1 MLRVIRSTISLG
13 ILCSLAAAVHAQT
26 PADGAKLFKANCELC
41 HGADGSGKTGP
52 GKAFHAQ
59 DLRSAETQKQSDAAL
74 AETIVKGREKMPAFG
89 GKIKPEDITKL
100 VAYIRTLA
108 AK

>member
-1 MLRVIRSTISLG
+1 MLRPIRLAVSLS
-13 ILCSLAAAVHAQT
+13 ILCSLAIVVTAQT
-26 PADGAKLFKANCELC
+26 SADGAKFFKVNCELC
-41 HGADGSGKTGP
+41 HGVDGSGKTGP

-59 DLRSAETQKQSDAAL
+59 DLRLAETQKQSDAAL
-74 AETIVKGREKMPAFG
+74 AQTISKGREKMPAFS
-89 GKIKPEDITKL
+89 GKINPEDITKL

>member
-1 MLRVIRSTISLG
+1 MLIKIRSAISLG
-13 ILCSLAAAVHAQT
+13 VLCSLAVMVGAQT
-26 PADGAKLFKANCELC
+26 DGAKLFKANCELC

-74 AETIVKGREKMPAFG
+74 AETITKGREKMPAFG

-100 VAYIRTLA
+100 VVYIRTLA

>member
-1 MLRVIRSTISLG
+1 VFGAIRSTISLG
-13 ILCSLAAAVHAQT
+13 ILCSLAAMVSAQT

-59 DLRSAETQKQSDAAL
+59 DLRSAEAQKQSDAAL
-74 AETIVKGREKMPAFG
+74 AETITKGREKMPAFG